1 MHKTYTE
8 TVPPTSLNEVIRV
21 KVGRDTVIVQIVA
34 RVELRNLY
42 RVDDQT
48 IVQAR
53 VQVNIGR
60 VAGLVV
66 VHRLETHVVGCGMR
80 VIFRDG
86 GGFDDLARAR
96 TVWSTAKD
104 ERGVGGKGD
113 VRSAG
118 SGRTSFR
125 RL

>member
-53 VQVNIGR
+53 VQVNTGR

-66 VHRLETHVVGCGMR
+66 VH
-80 VIFRDG
+80 
-86 GGFDDLARAR
+86 
-96 TVWSTAKD
+96 
-104 ERGVGGKGD
+104 
-113 VRSAG
+113 
-118 SGRTSFR
+118 
-125 RL
+125 